1 MNKTEATQAVVH
13 TTAHHSAPTSA
24 SELDY
29 SGDFRV
35 ASDAGF
41 PKKQITSPSAHLS
54 SPRSVLSTARNCHLT
69 PLSVTWNPPVLYS
82 KGCDEHWV
90 PGSGSNG
97 DSSVLDSTVVQSRRS
112 SEERS
117 NPASGL
123 PLPSKAAPC
132 HQFSVAAL
140 TDEPSRSSP
149 NQHSP
154 VESSLSPVKS
164 MANSV
169 NRRPAQHGSRNGAR
183 TSVLHSPVPPAE
195 EVSYVHSLSPNFL
208 PTAPRSGSTSP
219 FSHTQ
224 PHICQ
229 TQHIPDKLLSASS
242 YLNNQC
248 TPNVNRLSDGHSG
261 TSRATGTHHR
271 VDIPQ
276 TFSGSS
282 KLSPTLPSL
291 PVRRP
296 SPGSTVKSDPSKLH
310 RPVPA
315 APTFSQQRPTHLNAG
330 TVPGTSHV
338 SVPDLRL
345 LQQML
350 GVDLNMATQLLSDP
364 RFRDLYSLT
373 MANLT
378 SNEKK
383 PNTGVS
389 SIGSSS
395 STRPN
400 PAESRVTESEVPTSV
415 ASSLNALVKLASTD
429 MVSPSSMDM
438 LLRLRSVP
446 EPNQIGPL
454 GPRCAPPNQ
463 PGIRNP
469 SNVLHSAYHDRELL
483 NRIPVSSESAT
494 QTQPAQ
500 PPPPLPLHHGNPNAT
515 GMKVL
520 PPPPPL
526 TAGHSTDND
535 PSTSNHIRSRY
546 PTVPP
551 PPMLSG
557 ANALPVSRSM
567 PNTFGRA
574 PGPVGFTGSNPHGSE
589 AVVKSHS
596 DNLSQPTGVS
606 GISRI
611 PPSQPQPPPP
621 LSYPPV
627 SSNSFGRPPIQPP
640 PLPPPYNLNP
650 MFNPQTLQPS
660 VGPVPATGTGVL
672 NATKHPAHLP
682 PNPGSLLHHKAHP
695 DKSYGRWA
703 DAHVRAAR
711 FIHLCQSLRPGQLP
725 RNDRRRNSSCTG
737 QSLPHT
743 VVRPVARRDQPH
755 SSGSRPILNPTMGP
769 LSSRLQSPQ
778 MLTAPRQWDSLTYSH
793 PHPRPPISQ
802 HPIPPAPIISSGTT
816 VNPST
821 AELDKN
827 PFWNYIMNS
836 VMSNLSPAD
845 LPPSHSASGSEAMDA
860 FWTSVFQRLTRN
872 DNNAGGNT
880 HINTDNHIVRRG
892 NSNANGKQHPSQ
904 PHPCL
909 TRSVPGQSAPS
920 SDSDHIPQH
929 GPRYAL
935 SSSSMF
941 SHSLN
946 PPHHGP
952 HSSLPVHLPASGGR
966 FGLESK
972 RPRLE
977 PGTAHCDQVHQ
988 TPFPLVSRFP
998 HPNTLPIDAL
1008 QQTNQD
1014 VIHAATRLLN
1024 GFHAR
1029 PSVSASENMI
1039 HQTTSATNELRGTE
1053 SLEKNRLK
1061 MGSMTANLAP
1071 VHRW

>member
-1 MNKTEATQAVVH
+1 
-13 TTAHHSAPTSA
+13 
-24 SELDY
+24 
-29 SGDFRV
+29 
-35 ASDAGF
+35 
-41 PKKQITSPSAHLS
+41 
-54 SPRSVLSTARNCHLT
+54 
-69 PLSVTWNPPVLYS
+69 
-82 KGCDEHWV
+82 
-90 PGSGSNG
+90 
-97 DSSVLDSTVVQSRRS
+97 
-112 SEERS
+112 
-117 NPASGL
+117 
-123 PLPSKAAPC
+123 
-132 HQFSVAAL
+132 
-140 TDEPSRSSP
+140 
-149 NQHSP
+149 
-154 VESSLSPVKS
+154 
-164 MANSV
+164 
-169 NRRPAQHGSRNGAR
+169 
-183 TSVLHSPVPPAE
+183 
-195 EVSYVHSLSPNFL
+195 
-208 PTAPRSGSTSP
+208 
-219 FSHTQ
+219 
-224 PHICQ
+224 
-229 TQHIPDKLLSASS
+229 
-242 YLNNQC
+242 
-248 TPNVNRLSDGHSG
+248 
-261 TSRATGTHHR
+261 
-271 VDIPQ
+271 
-276 TFSGSS
+276 
-282 KLSPTLPSL
+282 
-291 PVRRP
+291 
-296 SPGSTVKSDPSKLH
+296 
-310 RPVPA
+310 
-315 APTFSQQRPTHLNAG
+315 
-330 TVPGTSHV
+330 
-338 SVPDLRL
+338 
-345 LQQML
+345 
-350 GVDLNMATQLLSDP
+350 
-364 RFRDLYSLT
+364 
-373 MANLT
+373 
-378 SNEKK
+378 
-383 PNTGVS
+383 
-389 SIGSSS
+389 
-395 STRPN
+395 
-400 PAESRVTESEVPTSV
+400 
-415 ASSLNALVKLASTD
+415 
-429 MVSPSSMDM
+429 
-438 LLRLRSVP
+438 
-446 EPNQIGPL
+446 
-454 GPRCAPPNQ
+454 
-463 PGIRNP
+463 
-469 SNVLHSAYHDRELL
+469 
-483 NRIPVSSESAT
+483 
-494 QTQPAQ
+494 
-500 PPPPLPLHHGNPNAT
+500 
-515 GMKVL
+515 
-520 PPPPPL
+520 
-526 TAGHSTDND
+526 
-535 PSTSNHIRSRY
+535 
-546 PTVPP
+546 
-551 PPMLSG
+551 MLSG

-567 PNTFGRA
+567 PNTVSRTSTSTQLPDASLNNSVLQSRWESFFRQMFGRA

-695 DKSYGRWA
+695 DKQCSCDVCFDVTDRLIYPNLRGLSNAGVEGLSDTAMTIWKSMATELRLGSDNSYGRWA